1 MESKIQLPNKTDSDT
16 YYKRYAKF
24 VSEPKADFFRKF
36 GLGIIMAKREGIYF
50 YDANGKKYI
59 NCHCNGGVFNLGHR
73 NPLIIQ
79 SIKEGLDLY
88 DIGNHH
94 LVSAPKSLLAEKLVE
109 SMKIPGAKKNELI
122 AKVMFGVSGGE
133 AIDLALKI
141 AQGFT
146 KRNTIVSLVGGYHGH
161 TGLAVKTGDAK
172 FLTPFNLQT
181 DSNIQIPFGD
191 MEAME
196 QALASKPAAI
206 LLETVPATLGMPIF
220 SHEYIHRVRELC
232 NQFGVTMILD
242 EVQTGLSRTGKPWA
256 FQHYGICPDIVVVGK
271 GLSGGIYPITAT
283 CYRESYEKVFK
294 KDPFIHISTF
304 GGSEIGCYAGLKV
317 IEIVNKPEFLNQVN
331 KLSEIFKEQ
340 LNQLK
345 KEFPRLTEIR
355 QMGLFIGLV
364 FQDSATC
371 MVFLKILLNK
381 GIFTVYA
388 ANDKRVL
395 QFLPP
400 LVSTESEVA
409 EILRILRESLNEL
422 NGLKSSF
429 LRLLVSLFVRDQ
441 NGK

>member
-1 MESKIQLPNKTDSDT
+1 MESKIQLPNKDDANKH
-16 YYKRYAKF
+16 YARYAKF
-24 VSEPKADFFRKF
+24 VSKPKADFFRKF

-50 YDANGKKYI
+50 YDTNGKKYI

-73 NPLIIQ
+73 NPQIIQ
-79 SIKEGLDLY
+79 AVKEGLDLY

-109 SMKIPGAKKNELI
+109 SMRIPGVKEKELI
-122 AKVMFGVSGGE
+122 AKVIFGVSGGE
-133 AIDLALKI
+133 SIDLALKI

-146 KRNTIVSLVGGYHGH
+146 KRNTIVSIAGGYHGH

-172 FLTPFNLQT
+172 FLTPFNLET
-181 DSNIQIPFGD
+181 GSNIQIPFGD
-191 MEAME
+191 SYAME

-220 SHEYIHRVRELC
+220 SQEYIHRVRELC
-232 NQFGVTMILD
+232 DLYGVIMILD

-256 FQHYGICPDIVVVGK
+256 FHYYGICPDIVVVGK

-283 CYRESYEKVFK
+283 CFRECYENVFK

-304 GGSEIGCYAGLKV
+304 GGSEVGCYAGMKV
-317 IEIVNKPEFLNQVN
+317 LEIVNNSLFLDHVDN
-331 KLSEIFKEQ
+331 LSQIFS
-340 LNQLK
+340 
-345 KEFPRLTEIR
+345 KEFKVFQEKFPLLKEVR

-371 MVFLKILLNK
+371 LVFLKILLNR

-388 ANDKRVL
+388 ANDKKVL

-400 LVSTESEVA
+400 LISSESEVS
-409 EILRILRESLNEL
+409 EIINILRDSLKEL
-422 NGLKSSF
+422 CGLKSSIY
-429 LRLLVSLFVRDQ
+429 RLIVSLIMR
-441 NGK
+441 